1 MRKTERAKKEI
12 RFIVYIFALIAAVA
26 LISKVFGIYQM
37 HEINKKVTG
46 LFLDALKISNS
57 ALEIKA
63 NIYKIHRDMKDV
75 VLAES
80 KDELLT
86 LVEKVDKN
94 EKKVYND
101 LLVIKKNI
109 YKEYALKLQKQ
120 TETLFR
126 DWKPIRDEMILL
138 VKNDKI
144 AEAVEITKNRGAKHI
159 LKLQNSL
166 EKLYEYAHNQADYLK
181 KRSDEEFNSF
191 LFTSVLTVL
200 SILFLFILIV
210 YYTVKR
216 ISNYIYRDEHLRGVL
231 SVIRDINQLIVREK
245 NKEALIRESCDIL
258 VSKHVFESAWMV
270 LYDDDKKVEYIYTTD
285 KNQNSSIFQEKIKS
299 GWMPY
304 CINKTGN
311 ASYSFIEDT
320 KNYCQDCPLKELYKD
335 KSAFNI
341 ELKYEDRIFGYL
353 TLRINK
359 KYIAYSD
366 EVGLLE
372 EVAGDIGYALNNIEI
387 EQTILDLKELYDNTI
402 NSLENLLFVKD
413 KHFTFITCNRAFEKF
428 IGKTKDEIIG
438 KSDYDIVDKKTAD
451 FFRTHDKEI
460 FKYKTAKSNY
470 EWVTYPN
477 GNKVYLLTTKS
488 PLLNSDG
495 EIIGVVGNSVDVT
508 KQKES
513 EEALIES
520 QKHFKQLMKESPSVI
535 EVYDLNGLQIDV
547 NHAYELLWG
556 FEASLTLHKFNLFK
570 SKEVERTGLLEYI
583 KRAYAGESVS
593 VPLYEYNST
602 GDTEAGGKGRVRILN
617 TRIYPLKDSLG
628 EVKNIVITHEDV
640 TDREKSLLELEQKKR
655 EFEAIVREAP
665 NPIIL
670 HSQDGKIIMLNQA
683 WIDASGYTLEEI
695 PTVESFINKIYEDS
709 AVKDS
714 VLKHIESMYGITS
727 RVDEGEFTFLNKNKQ
742 EVTWKFSSAPLGVID
757 GKTVII
763 TSAVDITELKKKDEL
778 MMAQSRHA
786 AMGEMI
792 GMIAH
797 QWRQP
802 ISIVSMIANNILL
815 DAALGSFD
823 ASKAQSYSKDIIE
836 QTQHLSKT
844 IDDFRNFFKPDK
856 SVSKIDLKNIMDEV
870 FSIVKESL
878 KNNSI
883 KFNISYE
890 SKTQIEGYP
899 RELMQVFVN
908 IINNAKDALVF
919 KKTKDAFIEVNIYE
933 DEKYLN
939 TKICNNGGEIPKEI
953 LFKIFDPYFTTK
965 DEKTGTGLGLYM
977 SKMIV
982 EDHLHGVIDV
992 ANIQSGVCFTVR
1004 LPKNGGSDSAK

>member
-1 MRKTERAKKEI
+1 MKTERAKKEI
-12 RFIVYIFALIAAVA
+12 RFIVYVFIVIAVVV
-26 LISKVFGIYQM
+26 LISRVFGLYQM
-37 HEINKKVTG
+37 HEMNKRVTN

-63 NIYKIHRDMKDV
+63 NIYKIHRDMKDI
-75 VLAES
+75 VLVES
-80 KDELLT
+80 KDEMLT
-86 LVEKVDKN
+86 LIEKVDKN
-94 EKKVYND
+94 EEEVYNS
-101 LLVIKKNI
+101 LLIIKKNI
-109 YKEYALKLQKQ
+109 SKEYALTLQKHTQ
-120 TETLFR
+120 SLFR
-126 DWKPIRDEMILL
+126 DWKPIRDEVIFL
-138 VKNDKI
+138 VKNNKI
-144 AEAVEITKNRGAKHI
+144 DDAAEITKNRGAKHV
-159 LKLQNSL
+159 LKLENSS

-181 KRSDEEFNSF
+181 KQSDKEFDSF
-191 LFTSVLTVL
+191 LLATVLTVL
-200 SILFLFILIV
+200 LILFLFISIV
-210 YYTVKR
+210 YFTVNR
-216 ISNYIYRDEHLRGVL
+216 ISNYMYKDEHLRGVL
-231 SVIRDINQLIVREK
+231 SVIRDVNQLIVREK
-245 NKEALIRESCDIL
+245 NKELLIKESCDIL

-270 LYDDDKKVEYIYTTD
+270 LYDEDNKVEYIYTTD
-285 KNQNSSIFQEKIKS
+285 KSQNSSVFKEKVKS
-299 GWMPY
+299 GWVPY
-304 CINKTGN
+304 CIKKSDKT
-311 ASYSFIEDT
+311 SYSFIDDT
-320 KNYCQDCPLKELYKD
+320 QSYCQECPLKELHSD

-341 ELKYEDRIFGYL
+341 ELKYEEKIFGYL

-372 EVAGDIGYALNNIEI
+372 EVAGDIAYALNNIEV
-387 EQTILDLKELYDNTI
+387 EQNILDLKELYDNTI

-413 KHFTFITCNRAFEKF
+413 KNFTYITCNRAFEKF
-428 IGKTKDEIIG
+428 IGKAKSEIIG
-438 KSDYDIVDKKTAD
+438 KDDYEILDKKSAD
-451 FFRTHDKEI
+451 FFRSYDENI
-460 FKYKTAKSNY
+460 FKEKTAKSNY
-470 EWVTYPN
+470 EWVTYPD
-477 GNKVYLLTTKS
+477 GKKVYLLTTKS
-488 PLLNSDG
+488 PLLNSEK
-495 EIIGVVGNSVDVT
+495 EIIGLVGNSIDVT

-535 EVYDLNGLQIDV
+535 EVYDLDGLQIDV
-547 NHAYELLWG
+547 NHAYEVLWG
-556 FEASLTLHKFNLFK
+556 FPASWTLYKFNLFK

-593 VPLYEYNST
+593 VPLYEYNPT

-617 TRIYPLKDSLG
+617 TRIYPLKNSLG

-640 TDREKSLLELEQKKR
+640 TEREKTLLQLEQKKK
-655 EFEAIVREAP
+655 ELETIIQEAP
-665 NPIIL
+665 NPIML
-670 HSQDGKIIMLNQA
+670 HNEDGKVIMINRVWESITGYSYNEIDTIKKWTEKAYGKEEMLLAKERIDKLYKLN
-683 WIDASGYTLEEI
+683 
-695 PTVESFINKIYEDS
+695 N
-709 AVKDS
+709 
-714 VLKHIESMYGITS
+714 
-727 RVDEGEFTFLNKNKQ
+727 RVDEGEYRIFTKSGDTVVWQ
-742 EVTWKFSSAPLGVID
+742 FSSAPLGVID

-763 TSAVDITELKKKDEL
+763 TSAMDVTELKKKDEL

-856 SVSKIDLKNIMDEV
+856 SVSKIDIKDIMDEV

-908 IINNAKDALVF
+908 IINNAKDALVS
-919 KKTKDAFIEVNIYE
+919 KKTKDALIEVNIYE

-939 TKICNNGGEIPKEI
+939 TKICDNAGEIPKDI

-977 SKMIV
+977 SKMII
-982 EDHLHGVIDV
+982 EDHLHGIIEVL
-992 ANIQSGVCFTVR
+992 NIQNGVCFIVR
-1004 LPKNGGSDSAK
+1004 LPKTGGSNSAK